1 MAYNYSALLA
11 LLPQLKDTDLS
22 DRVRF
27 VLGRVYQE
35 LSDAEA
41 TAMIGPQTEAHRGTH
56 NIRNRVE
63 TTSFDLSGSQS

>member
-41 TAMIGPQTEAHRGTH
+41 TAMIG
-56 NIRNRVE
+56 
-63 TTSFDLSGSQS
+63 